1 MAPFYLQRAN
11 PSSIKM
17 SGMRKK
23 ELALLQR
30 VFNMAA
36 MDIAATR
43 KAMGLRKDEMAAALG
58 IHLSTIYRLESGD
71 IALNRR
77 TALAIEALAKSKRVK
92 VVPSEQDVAA

>member
-11 PSSIKM
+11 PSSIKI
-17 SGMRKK
+17 SAMRKK

-43 KAMGLRKDEMAAALG
+43 IGFTVAPAPVLPV
-58 IHLSTIYRLESGD
+58 
-71 IALNRR
+71 NR
-77 TALAIEALAKSKRVK
+77 EAG
-92 VVPSEQDVAA
+92 